1 MNNLL
6 VLFIFLTETI
16 AAQNVSVTL
25 NKKGKILNVDN
36 FALSLLLSSMRKGKC
51 WRDRNYR
58 GVLK

>member
-6 VLFIFLTETI
+6 VLFILLTETI

-36 FALSLLLSSMRKGKC
+36 FSWTYFWVPMIRGK
-51 WRDRNYR
+51 
-58 GVLK
+58 